1 MANEPEPKK
10 NEKTTW
16 SPGLIGF
23 YLSCTAVSLG
33 AAIAA
38 VGGFLFAGQ
47 PLATTLITIG
57 VVMCLAGAV
66 GALRF
71 LKAARKEL
79 R

>member
-1 MANEPEPKK
+1 MANDPRPQHD
-10 NEKTTW
+10 EKTTW

-38 VGGFLFAGQ
+38 VGGFLFAGR
-47 PLATTLITIG
+47 PMATTLITIG
-57 VVMCLAGAV
+57 VVMCVAGAI
-66 GALRF
+66 GALNF
-71 LKAARKEL
+71 LRAARKEQ